1 MSKEKQAKSH
11 MKKITVFS
19 VINIIIFLFI
29 VASVIVPI
37 LKVLA
42 DSLDAKASYGI
53 NLWPK
58 SFTLDAYKLIVTTTA
73 LYKPFL
79 ISIVVTVAGTLIGLI
94 ISTIGAYVLIQFDMP
109 GRTFLSYI
117 LLFTLIFQG
126 GMVPTFL
133 AMRSLNLTDT
143 LWSIILPAGLNVY
156 NLILMRNFFEGI
168 PGSLFESAEIDGCS
182 PIGIFLRIVLPLS
195 KAALASIG
203 LMFAVAYWNEY
214 TNFTIYISNQ
224 NLMNFQVKLRSLII
238 EDTSLAGASA
248 MGIFQTT
255 VKNAAIIVAMVPF
268 MILYPI
274 CQKYFVTGINMGAVK
289 E

>member
-1 MSKEKQAKSH
+1 MTTKKSKSSADKVRLFH
-11 MKKITVFS
+11 I
-19 VINIIIFLFI
+19 INIIIFIFI
-29 VASVIVPI
+29 AATVIVPI
-37 LKVLA
+37 LKIFV
-42 DSLDAKASYGI
+42 DSIDAKASYGI

-58 SFTLDAYKLIVTTTA
+58 EFTLDAYKLIITTVA
-73 LYKPFL
+73 LYKPFV
-79 ISIVVTVAGTLIGLI
+79 ISIIVTVVGTLLGLL

-109 GRTFLSYI
+109 GRKLLSYI

-133 AMRSLNLTDT
+133 AMRQYNLTDT

-156 NLILMRNFFEGI
+156 NLILMRNFFESI

-182 PIGIFLRIVLPLS
+182 PIGIFVKIVLPLS

-214 TNFTIYISNQ
+214 TNFTLYISDS
-224 NLMNFQVKLRSLII
+224 NLRNFQVMLRNLIL
-238 EDTSLAGASA
+238 EDSSLAGASSL
-248 MGIFQTT
+248 GIYQTT
-255 VKNAAIIVAMVPF
+255 VKNAAIIVAIIPF
-268 MILYPI
+268 LILYPI